1 MKRFLAL
8 SVVLVML
15 LCSFTSCDLIDEII
29 NGEFETEEKTEK
41 STDKDTERST
51 EKSTV
56 ASTERVTEPH
66 WWDDGLY
73 EDLND
78 KINGGTNKNETNKPE
93 TDSIANM
100 EAINDTVYVLYD
112 ANIRDKT
119 NTKAT
124 ILGKAPFG
132 AALVRSAKNSAWS
145 KVTYVTDSGA
155 AIEGYVMNEL
165 ITTNKQTVTFV
176 EQKNA
181 DGGEVVTKLKGSS
194 TYRLRHF
201 PLANGYPHTV
211 TLELSEIGLIYGG
224 TEVTVLS
231 VSEDKMW
238 AYIRCSYVDMRM
250 PDGEYC
256 RNNFEEHE
264 GYIVYEFLEISDDN
278 TEDSAQQ
285 PVGSAVG

>member
-1 MKRFLAL
+1 MKKTVSLIFVFLILAF
-8 SVVLVML
+8 
-15 LCSFTSCDLIDEII
+15 SFASCGMIGDGIKG
-29 NGEFETEEKTEK
+29 NKVTEEKTEK
-41 STDKDTERST
+41 STEKSTQNPMETWDST
-51 EKSTV
+51 EK
-56 ASTERVTEPH
+56 VTEPH

-73 EDLND
+73 EDIND
-78 KINGGTNKNETNKPE
+78 KINNGTGKVETEDDNNGME
-93 TDSIANM
+93 TVS
-100 EAINDTVYVLYD
+100 DTVYVLYD

-132 AALVRSAKNSAWS
+132 AVLTRSAKNSQWS
-145 KVTYVTDSGA
+145 KIKYVNDSGA
-155 AIEGYVMNEL
+155 TIEGYVMNEL

-194 TYRLRHF
+194 TYRFRHF

-211 TLELSEIGLIYGG
+211 TLELSEIGHIHGG

-238 AYIRCSYVDMRM
+238 AYIRCSYVDMM
-250 PDGEYC
+250 TQDGEYYG
-256 RNNFEEHE
+256 NNFEEHE
-264 GYIVYEFLEISDDN
+264 GYIPYTFLEISDD
-278 TEDSAQQ
+278 SGSSQQ
-285 PVGSAVG
+285 PVGPAVG